1 MNDLEWLT
9 INYTLPKEP
18 SRTRVS
24 VWRRLKKSGAVLLC
38 QSVWVLPVNRDNET
52 FLKKIADDI
61 KQNGGNSYIMQMTS
75 QDKSTSERIV
85 SVFNQARDEEYSEFL
100 EQCDQLLNELEKESK
115 LGKFTFAELEEN
127 ENDLQKLS
135 DWQEKIKM
143 RDFYNGS
150 LRCAADEKLKQ
161 CEARLDL
168 FITEVY
174 RQNDEES
181 K

>member
-1 MNDLEWLT
+1 M
-9 INYTLPKEP
+9 
-18 SRTRVS
+18 
-24 VWRRLKKSGAVLLC
+24 
-38 QSVWVLPVNRDNET
+38 NRDNET
-52 FLKKIADDI
+52 FLKKIAADI